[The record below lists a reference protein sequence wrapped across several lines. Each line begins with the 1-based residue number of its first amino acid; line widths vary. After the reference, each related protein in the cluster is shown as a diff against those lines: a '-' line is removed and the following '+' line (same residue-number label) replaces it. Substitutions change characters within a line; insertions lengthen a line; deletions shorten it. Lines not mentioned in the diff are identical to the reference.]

1 MGGQE
6 PFDTRLA
13 LGVGGDAD
21 VLVARKRK
29 RPMQF
34 HILLP
39 SHTAEE
45 PGRSWREDQGPGR
58 LMLRGDAGD
67 KSTDADGTGTRKK
80 LRLTVEQRILLDNR
94 YRESSTLTPA
104 WKTLIKLFNLESFH
118 MT

>member
-67 KSTDADGTGTRKK
+67 KKYRRRWHWNKEETAPYRGAADTSR
-80 LRLTVEQRILLDNR
+80 
-94 YRESSTLTPA
+94 
-104 WKTLIKLFNLESFH
+104 
-118 MT
+118 